1 MKWQI
6 SSMFSHLLSIIS
18 ILLLAWLLTA
28 CSLLGIQI
36 GGGNNT
42 TRSKPTATATPSPTA
57 APSLTIYKGDGYS
70 IGYPQGWTV
79 KNSGA
84 LVTITDPSGLAT
96 FVIQVSPDPGGV
108 IAPSAAVNEGLNL
121 FKSQGKNYQQVS
133 VAPTTSLA
141 GTTWNQGAATED
153 VTKNGQTANAKAIV
167 ISCNYPA
174 QSAST
179 KLFTLAYSA
188 PSLLFDQTNTLSF
201 QPMLQSFKFA

>member
-6 SSMFSHLLSIIS
+6 SSMFSRLLSVIS
-18 ILLLAWLLTA
+18 ILLLACLLTA
-28 CSLLGIQI
+28 CNLFGINI
-36 GGGNNT
+36 GGSTQNT
-42 TRSKPTATATPSPTA
+42 TGTPTAKATPTPTA
-57 APSLTIYKGDGYS
+57 APNLTTYKGDGYS

-84 LVTITDPSGLAT
+84 LVTITGPSSLAT
-96 FVIQVSPDPGGV
+96 FIIQVSPDPGGV
-108 IAPSAAVNEGLNL
+108 VAPSAAVDEGLNI

-153 VTKNGQTANAKAIV
+153 VTKSGQTANAKTIV

-179 KLFTLAYSA
+179 RLFTLAYAA

-201 QPMLQSFKFA
+201 QPMLQSFKFS